1 MSNVPKR
8 KKILLTGLEPATS
21 ALEVLRAIHCAKAAV
36 EMILLTQMEIVASEG
51 KNHIAFPFTF
61 YIFAHF
67 YLYRGKYL
75 R

>member
-1 MSNVPKR
+1 M
-8 KKILLTGLEPATS
+8 GLEPTTS

-36 EMILLTQMEIVASEG
+36 DMILLTQMEIVASEG
-51 KNHIAFPFTF
+51 KNHIAFPFVDTCTLH
-61 YIFAHF
+61 IFAHF